1 VVPLVASSFIASL
14 IARRDLLRLSEKVPK
29 KRLSRFLRVR
39 TPSIEE
45 LEAALARK
53 PERPLLLRWV
63 GFGALTTTG
72 VLVTSLVSAIL
83 LAKRAGIDFA
93 AIDEGGAFD
102 TALPPLV
109 VLGLAVLVSFPVSGF
124 LVAKTSSARSVLEP
138 ALASSIAIL
147 LILVLMGLAAP
158 IAVVFGLAFAPPA
171 FALACAG
178 AFLGLSRS

>member
-1 VVPLVASSFIASL
+1 
-14 IARRDLLRLSEKVPK
+14 
-29 KRLSRFLRVR
+29 
-39 TPSIEE
+39 
-45 LEAALARK
+45 
-53 PERPLLLRWV
+53 V

-93 AIDEGGAFD
+93 AIDERGAFD

-147 LILVLMGLAAP
+147 LILVLMELAAP
-158 IAVVFGLAFAPPA
+158 IAVVFGLAVAPPA